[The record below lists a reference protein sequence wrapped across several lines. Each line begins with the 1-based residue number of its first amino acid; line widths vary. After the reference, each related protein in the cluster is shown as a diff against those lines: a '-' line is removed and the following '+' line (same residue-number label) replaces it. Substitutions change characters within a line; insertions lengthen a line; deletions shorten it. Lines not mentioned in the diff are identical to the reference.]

1 MLLEDAEKIMA
12 AARVKAQEINVA
24 MCIAVVNEAGFLT
37 TFIRSDNSELCA
49 IQFAIDKAY
58 TALVNRMSTRDLGV
72 QCQPGGPLYG
82 LQNNLGGRMVIFPG
96 GIPIWRDG
104 ALIGA
109 VGVSGGAVDED
120 EICALA
126 GAAVI

>member
-1 MLLEDAEKIMA
+1 MLLGDAEKIMA
-12 AARVKAQEINVA
+12 AAREKAQEISIA

-58 TALVNRMSTRDLGV
+58 TALINRMSTRDLGL

-104 ALIGA
+104 VLIGA
-109 VGVSGGAVDED
+109 VGASGGSVDED
-120 EICALA
+120 ETCALA
-126 GAAVI
+126 GASVI

>member
-1 MLLEDAEKIMA
+1 MLLEDAEKVMV
-12 AARVKAQEINVA
+12 AARAKAQEIDVA

-49 IQFAIDKAY
+49 IQFAINKAY
-58 TALVNRMSTRDLGV
+58 TALINRLSTMELGE
-72 QCQPGGPLYG
+72 QCQPGGPMYG

-104 ALIGA
+104 ILIGA
-109 VGVSGGAVDED
+109 VGASGGAVEQDHE
-120 EICALA
+120 CSVA
-126 GAAVI
+126 GAAAL

>member
-1 MLLEDAEKIMA
+1 MFLEDAEKIMV
-12 AARVKAQEINVA
+12 AARAKAQEINVA

-58 TALVNRMSTRDLGV
+58 TALVNRMSTRDLGL

-104 ALIGA
+104 TLLGA
-109 VGVSGGAVDED
+109 VGVSGGSVDED
-120 EICALA
+120 ETCALA
-126 GAAVI
+126 GAVVI